1 MMGNYQGSANVSVSA
16 PEYYDGGSLAV
27 VSLAGQAG
35 IEDGAWFRQLLQLP
49 ATQGQGRIVID
60 LSGLSAIDWWA
71 ALILLWVARV
81 ICRRGG
87 VLVLAS
93 PRAAV
98 ARLLNTVDALHVVAV
113 YDSVQQA
120 AGTLVIDRQPAGNSN

>member
-1 MMGNYQGSANVSVSA
+1 MDSNQGLPDVSVSA
-16 PEYYDGGSLAV
+16 PDYYCGGSCAV

-35 IEDGAWFRQLLQLP
+35 IGGGTWFRQLLQLP
-49 ATQGQGRIVID
+49 QTQGQGRIVID
-60 LSGLSAIDWWA
+60 LSGLSAMDWWA

-81 ICRRGG
+81 IRRRGG

-98 ARLLNTVDALHVVAV
+98 ARLLNTVDALRVVAV
-113 YDSVQQA
+113 YESVQQA
-120 AGTLVIDRQPAGNSN
+120 AGSLAVDCQAADISN